1 MAKNFLLNLLFPKFC
16 FNCQMEGIYLCEDC
30 RAILNINN
38 HHQVF
43 SGKHL
48 NDLYWAIDYK
58 KPLIKKLI
66 HNFKYEPFVKEL
78 SKPLSSLI
86 INHFQLIE
94 KPLPFFGEGS
104 EFFLIPVPLYEKRLR
119 WRGFNQAQELAK
131 QLSLFWNIPL
141 LNNYL
146 IKIKKTFLQSQLA
159 KQERLGNVRN
169 AFLVKNQEKIKNK
182 KILLIDDVF
191 TTGAT
196 MEECAWILK
205 KAGAQQVIGL
215 VIARD

>member
-16 FNCQMEGIYLCEDC
+16 FNCQREGVYLCEDC
-30 RAILNINN
+30 KAILDINN

-43 SGKHL
+43 SGKNL

-66 HNFKYEPFVKEL
+66 HNFKYEPFAKEL

-94 KPLPFFGEGS
+94 KPSPFFGRGS

-141 LNNYL
+141 LNNL